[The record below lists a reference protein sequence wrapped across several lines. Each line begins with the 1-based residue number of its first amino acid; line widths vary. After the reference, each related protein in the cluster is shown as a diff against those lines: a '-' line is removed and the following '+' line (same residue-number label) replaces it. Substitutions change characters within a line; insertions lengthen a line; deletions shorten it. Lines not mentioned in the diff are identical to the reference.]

1 MKYSQTISTL
11 LFAFFCI
18 VIPVH
23 AASPTP
29 TQTASASGTPSA
41 TPTQKQTAIDDL
53 KERLATKVAELRQS
67 QKKAIAGI
75 VKALSVSTLTV
86 ETKTSDIKI
95 ELSDSMSVFQMIKGK
110 RTALTTDALEKNDMV
125 VLFGD
130 YDTSLDLMKAKV
142 IVIQDPL
149 PKRTWG
155 TITNVDKK
163 EYTITIE
170 TPEKT
175 SYIIDIEKYTTIN
188 SLNSQK
194 TIEKSGFSKI
204 EIGSIA
210 HIIGEANAK
219 DASRMSAERI
229 LTLPNLAQPKST
241 PSLTPEASASATPSV
256 GLTPK
261 SSPTGTPKQ

>member
-1 MKYSQTISTL
+1 M
-11 LFAFFCI
+11 
-18 VIPVH
+18 
-23 AASPTP
+23 
-29 TQTASASGTPSA
+29 
-41 TPTQKQTAIDDL
+41 
-53 KERLATKVAELRQS
+53 AELRQS

-75 VKALSVSTLTV
+75 VKALSISTLTV
-86 ETKTSDIKI
+86 ETKTSDVKI
-95 ELSDSMSVFQMIKGK
+95 ELSDSLSVFQTIKGK
-110 RTALTTDALEKNDMV
+110 RTALTTDALEKDDMV

-142 IVIQDPL
+142 VIIQNPL
-149 PKRTWG
+149 PKRIWG

-175 SYIIDIEKYTTIN
+175 SYIVDIEKYTTIN

-204 EIGSIA
+204 ETGLIA

-229 LTLPNLAQPKST
+229 LTLPNPAQPKST
-241 PSLTPEASASATPSV
+241 PSLTPEASASATP
-256 GLTPK
+256 LM
-261 SSPTGTPKQ
+261 SPSPDLS